1 MDSVERMASEVQ
13 EVQPSV
19 PFTTALYN
27 GFMTR
32 LIQTLVA
39 GGRWYQWAFSPAT
52 EVTPTFVKTYGC
64 RPSLTVR

>member
-1 MDSVERMASEVQ
+1 MQ

-19 PFTTALYN
+19 PFSTALYN

-32 LIQTLVA
+32 LIQTLDA
-39 GGRWYQWAFSPAT
+39 GERWYRWAFRPPSDVA
-52 EVTPTFVKTYGC
+52 PTLVRTYGC